1 MKKLLWTVIGLSF
14 LAVGLAQQGPS
25 QLRAIGVDTSR
36 AEIPL
41 EDVMSGGPPPNGI
54 PALGFSG
61 DWQGAAAPTRD
72 PIFVSQEE
80 AADWLEPQEPVIVFS
95 LKGETRVYPL
105 QILTWHEIVNDTVGG
120 VPVAV
125 TFCPLCNSALAFDR
139 RLPLTAAAASEVSE
153 LNPDAAPVEPD
164 EGFLEAYQA
173 QGEAAAVTALL
184 PVTFGVSGTL
194 YNSNLLMFDTET
206 STLWSQLLGVGNVGT
221 LSGTRLLRYPAQ
233 IVSFAEVRDAAPE
246 ALVLSRDTGFA
257 RRYGQNP
264 YVGYDDADSPAF
276 LFAGTPDG
284 RLAPKARV
292 VSIDAPAEAVAYP
305 VEALAAAGVVNDAVG
320 DTPVTLFWQAGTT
333 SALDASSIASSRD
346 VGAVGVFERTLD
358 GRTLTFQTDGDA
370 FVDEETGSTWNVLG
384 AATAGPL
391 AGEQLTRV
399 VHDNT
404 LWFAW
409 AAFKPDTRIYAQ

>member
-1 MKKLLWTVIGLSF
+1 
-14 LAVGLAQQGPS
+14 
-25 QLRAIGVDTSR
+25 
-36 AEIPL
+36 
-41 EDVMSGGPPPNGI
+41 MSGGPPPNGI
-54 PALGFSG
+54 PALGFTG
-61 DWQGAAAPTRD
+61 DWQGAAAPTQD
-72 PIFVSQEE
+72 PIFVSQDE

-95 LKGETRVYPL
+95 LNGETRAYPL

-139 RLPLTAAAASEVSE
+139 RLPLTAEEVTEVSA
-153 LNPDAAPVEPD
+153 LNSKVAPTEPD
-164 EGFLEAYQA
+164 EAFLEAYRV
-173 QGEAAAVTALL
+173 QGEAAEVTALL

-194 YNSNLLMFDTET
+194 YNSNLLMFDTAT
-206 STLWSQLLGVGNVGT
+206 STLWSQLLGVGNVGS

-233 IVSFAEVRDAAPE
+233 IVSFAEVREAAPE
-246 ALVLSRDTGFA
+246 APVLSQDTGFA

-305 VEALAAAGVVNDAVG
+305 LEALEAAGVVNDTVG
-320 DTPVTLFWQAGTT
+320 DRPVTLFWQAGTA
-333 SALDASSIASSRD
+333 SALDAASIAAGRD
-346 VGAVGVFERTLD
+346 VGAVGVFERALD
-358 GRTLTFQTDGDA
+358 GQTLTFRSSAGT
-370 FVDEETGSTWNVLG
+370 FIDEETGSTWNVLG
-384 AATAGPL
+384 TATAGPL
-391 AGEQLTRV
+391 AGEQLTKV

-409 AAFKPDTRIYAQ
+409 AAFKPDTRIYAN

>member
-1 MKKLLWTVIGLSF
+1 MKRLFWTLLGLSF
-14 LAVGLAQQGPS
+14 LGAAVAQQTPS
-25 QLRAIGVDTSR
+25 QLRAIGVDTSQ

-41 EDVMSGGPPPNGI
+41 AEIMSGGPPPNGI
-54 PALGFSG
+54 PALGFTG
-61 DWQGAAAPTRD
+61 DWQNAAAPTQA
-72 PIFVSQEE
+72 PIFVSQGE
-80 AADWLEPQEPVIVFS
+80 AADWIEPQEPVIVFS
-95 LKGETRVYPL
+95 LNGETRVYPL

-139 RLPLTAAAASEVSE
+139 RLPLTTEQQAEVSE
-153 LNPDAAPVEPD
+153 MNPEAAPTEPD
-164 EGFLEAYQA
+164 EAFLEAYRV
-173 QGEAAAVTALL
+173 QGEAADVTALL

-194 YNSNLLMFDTET
+194 YNSNLLMFDTAT
-206 STLWSQLLGVGNVGT
+206 STLWSQLLGVGSVGT
-221 LSGTRLLRYPAQ
+221 LSGTQLLRYPAQ
-233 IVSFAEVRDAAPE
+233 IVSFAEVRAAAPE
-246 ALVLSRDTGFA
+246 APVLSRDTGFA

-305 VEALAAAGVVNDAVG
+305 LETLSEAGVVNDRIG
-320 DTPVTLFWQAGTT
+320 NTPVTLFWQAGTT
-333 SALDASSIASSRD
+333 SALDAASIAASRD

-358 GRTLTFQTDGDA
+358 GRNLTFQADGDA

-391 AGEQLTRV
+391 AGEQLSKV

-409 AAFKPDTRIYAQ
+409 AAFKPDTRIYTR